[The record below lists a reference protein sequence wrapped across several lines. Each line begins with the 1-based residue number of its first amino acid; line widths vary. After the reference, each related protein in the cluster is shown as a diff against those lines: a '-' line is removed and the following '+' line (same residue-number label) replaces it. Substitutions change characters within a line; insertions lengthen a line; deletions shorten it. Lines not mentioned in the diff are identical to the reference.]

1 MANHRL
7 LTPEREEKIV
17 ELLRQ
22 RTVLT
27 VSEFSHILDVSPA
40 TIRRDL
46 QSMHE
51 RKLLQRVRGGATLR
65 RLIQTEPLFHDKE
78 SLQTDAKESI
88 ADAALAFIEDHD
100 RIYLDG
106 GSTVLMLTRL
116 LDRRHD
122 LTVVTNSL
130 MAAAELMNSEH
141 RIILVGGEFR
151 RLSRTLVG
159 PLSEAVIQ
167 SIHVDKAFMGTIG
180 FTLQDG
186 MTTTAPAEAFTK
198 ERVMSRA
205 DQVILLADGSKLGV
219 PSFARSGRVDDIDV
233 LVTDT
238 IDPDLRS
245 NLEAT
250 GLQIVIAQTT
260 GAHKP

>member
-1 MANHRL
+1 MSNHRL
-7 LTPEREEKIV
+7 LTPEREQKILD
-17 ELLRQ
+17 LLRRQ
-22 RTVLT
+22 TVMT
-27 VSEFSHILDVSPA
+27 VADLSRALDVSAA

-65 RLIQTEPLFHDKE
+65 RIHQTEPLFHDKQ
-78 SLQTDAKESI
+78 SLQTAAKEVI
-88 ADAALAFIEDHD
+88 ANAALRFIEDHD

-106 GSTVLMLTRL
+106 GSTVLMLARRL
-116 LDRRHD
+116 QERND

-141 RIILVGGEFR
+141 RLILVGGEFR

-159 PLSEAVIQ
+159 PLTDSVIQ

-180 FTLQDG
+180 FTLDDG
-186 MTTTAPAEAFTK
+186 MTTTAPSEAYTK
-198 ERVMSRA
+198 ERVIARA
-205 DQVILLADGSKLGV
+205 NQVILLADSSKLGV
-219 PSFARSGRVDDIDV
+219 PSFARSGRTEDIDV
-233 LVTDT
+233 LVTDAV
-238 IDPDLRS
+238 DPDLKS

-250 GLQIVIAQTT
+250 GLEIVIAEQT
-260 GAHKP
+260 GEHKQ